1 MKKLTLLALFC
12 CSIWCS
18 IFLAAPVRAWQV
30 AIAHQHA
37 ATGESVTEV
46 APSTGEERSLQADL
60 PSSPN
65 EPILVSGLP
74 VRPPGGAID
83 VELQPFDQVVEQAE
97 VMRGLFTVY
106 RNAESGSVFLEV
118 KPDQLDRNFLLV
130 TTLESGVGEWGL
142 FSGVPLNDYLFQ
154 LRRVQNQVQ
163 FVVPNTYFRTNP
175 TDPQRRSVARSF
187 SDSVLYTL
195 PIRSIHPTRQTL
207 LLEVND
213 LLLGGHDLAGLMS
226 SFPWVL
232 GGSYVPD
239 EGQKYIDQ
247 VKVFPQNVEI
257 EAVQGFA
264 GGQDAWIVLESLPD
278 PRAFSLKVRYSLSQL
293 PDSTSGY
300 RPRFADERLGHF
312 VTAYQDL
319 SRPDP
324 QSPFVRY
331 LERWNLE
338 PQDPTAALSPPKKP
352 IVFWIEN
359 TVPIQYRDAIR
370 EGVLLWNTAFEGA
383 GFKDAIE
390 VKQMPDDATW
400 DPADVRYNTIRWSNS
415 FQSALTAIGPSR
427 ANPLT
432 GEILDADII
441 IDANAVR
448 LVQENTDILT
458 QSGQSDSVLAAMPQL
473 CSYGVRV
480 PYAQWLRAQGNPDR
494 PAGRQALDT
503 NEPYFSQHSGR
514 ELCFGLGSSR
524 QAAFGSLSLAVM
536 QNVSPNGNEMKA
548 YLHQFLRWL
557 TAHEVG
563 HVLGLRHNFR
573 GSTMLKPDELN
584 NPEITGKAGLSGS
597 VMDYI
602 PVNLAPPGQ
611 TQGDYFP
618 TTLGPYDRWVIEYS
632 YRQFPGIDRRA
643 ETRALQQ
650 IAQRSAEPGLAYAT
664 DEDGMDFLDTEANL
678 WDLSGDMLLYSR
690 WQMDNA
696 RAIWTKL
703 ERRYPLPGES
713 YSELR
718 DRFSTVFDYYIQQA
732 FNLTRYIGGQ
742 RFNRDRRG
750 DPGSRVPFE
759 FVSIDKQREAL
770 TTLHDYVFAD
780 GVFAFSP
787 DLLNRLAPSRW
798 LHWGS
803 VPAAVR
809 LDYPIYDNILFLQTI
824 VLSDLLSADRL
835 ARIRDAEL
843 RARPGEV
850 LTLPEL
856 FDTLQAGIWSEVMEP
871 ADNLTISSLRR
882 GLQRQYLDLLA
893 NITLQDVST
902 LDNATNFLD
911 FITAYLPLN
920 APEDATVLARYQLR
934 QLQEKV
940 VRTLRRSDS
949 IDLATKAH
957 LEAVRD
963 RINKVL
969 DAPV

>member
-12 CSIWCS
+12 CSI
-18 IFLAAPVRAWQV
+18 FLATPVHAWQV
-30 AIAHQHA
+30 AIAHWHSA
-37 ATGESVTEV
+37 VDESVAIV
-46 APSTGEERSLQADL
+46 APLEEGRSPEASPTSPQADPL
-60 PSSPN
+60 
-65 EPILVSGLP
+65 LVSGLP
-74 VRPPGGAID
+74 PQLPGMGE
-83 VELQPFDQVVEQAE
+83 VELQPFDQVVEKAE
-97 VMRGLFTVY
+97 VLRGLFTLY
-106 RNAESGSVFLEV
+106 RNAETGSVFLEV

-142 FSGVPLNDYLFQ
+142 FSGMPLNDYLFQ

-163 FVVPNTYFRTNP
+163 FVAPNTNFRTEP

-187 SDSVLYTL
+187 SDSVLHTL

-207 LLEVND
+207 LVEVND

-232 GGSYVPD
+232 GSSYTPD
-239 EGQKYIDQ
+239 DSQMYIDQ

-257 EAVQGFA
+257 EAVQGFT
-264 GGQDAWIVLESLPD
+264 GGTNSWIVLETLPD
-278 PRAFSLKVRYSLSQL
+278 PRSFSLKVRYSLSQL
-293 PDSTSGY
+293 PETNNNY
-300 RPRFADERLGHF
+300 RPRLADERLGYF

-319 SRPDP
+319 SRNDP
-324 QSPFVRY
+324 HSPFVRY
-331 LERWNLE
+331 LQRWHLE

-370 EGVLLWNTAFEGA
+370 EGVLLWNAAFETA

-432 GEILDADII
+432 GEILDADVI

-448 LVQENTDILT
+448 LAQENTDILT
-458 QSGQSDSVLAAMPQL
+458 QSGQADAVLAAIPQL
-473 CSYGVRV
+473 CSYGTRI
-480 PYAQWLRAQGNPDR
+480 PYLQWLRAQGNPNQQGLR
-494 PAGRQALDT
+494 GLDS
-503 NEPYFSQHSGR
+503 NETDFSQHSGH

-536 QNVSPNGNEMKA
+536 QNVSPTGDEMQV

-573 GSTMLKPDELN
+573 GSTMLKPEDLN
-584 NPEITGKAGLSGS
+584 NSEVTSKTGLSGS

-611 TQGDYFP
+611 PQGDYFP
-618 TTLGPYDRWVIEYS
+618 TTLGPYDRWVIEYG

-643 ETRALQQ
+643 EARDLQT

-696 RAIWTKL
+696 RTIWSKL

-718 DRFSTVFDYYIQQA
+718 DRFSTVFDYYVQQA
-732 FNLTRYIGGQ
+732 LNLTRYVGGQ

-750 DPGSRVPFE
+750 DPGGRVPFE

-770 TTLHDYVFAD
+770 STLHDYVFAD

-835 ARIRDAEL
+835 SRLRDAEL
-843 RARPGEV
+843 RAHSGEV

-856 FDTLQAGIWSEVMEP
+856 FDTVQTSIWSEVSDP

-882 GLQRQYLDLLA
+882 GLQRQHLNLLT
-893 NITLQDVST
+893 NIMLQDVST
-902 LDNATNFLD
+902 LEDATNFLD
-911 FITAYLPLN
+911 FITAYFPLN
-920 APEDATVLARYQLR
+920 APEDASVLARYQLR

-963 RINKVL
+963 RISKAL